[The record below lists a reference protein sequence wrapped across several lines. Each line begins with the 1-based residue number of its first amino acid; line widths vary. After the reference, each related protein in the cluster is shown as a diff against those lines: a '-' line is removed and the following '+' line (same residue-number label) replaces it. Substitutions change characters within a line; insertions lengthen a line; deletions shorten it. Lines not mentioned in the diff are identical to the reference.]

1 MNVIG
6 IIAEYNPFHNGHAY
20 QIAHVKKNLHADYVV
35 VATSGDYVQRG
46 EPALLD
52 KYTRARMALSSGAD
66 LVLELPVL
74 WSTASAEL
82 FADAGISL
90 FEKTGCVNGICFGAE
105 SGDLALLRRIADV
118 LADEPADLK
127 ASLKR
132 NLKSGST
139 FPKAR
144 EAALLSY
151 FAVAAGQDGALP
163 VSAETLSSLLASPN
177 NILALEYLKAL
188 RRRASSITPYLL
200 KREGAAYHETS
211 ILSGASAIPAS
222 ASAIRHTLFAGD
234 AGACG
239 NSAAG
244 ASEDPADRA
253 SEDPAA
259 GASEDPAA
267 GILRHAMPQEAL
279 AILQDYR
286 ADFPLL
292 CADDFSGIL
301 GYLLLSSSASQLA
314 RIADSSPEFANRM
327 RNQLPY
333 YTSFS
338 AFASRLKSKEMTL
351 TRINRILLHSVL
363 GITSS
368 DYACGNALDK
378 IPYLRILGFRESA
391 APLLAALKTSAAVPL
406 ISRPSQAPKLLSP
419 DAMQVFEHD
428 VFAGNLYLQMR
439 NQKGGAPVRT
449 ARIQEHDVPPASEYQ
464 RQIVILP

>member
-20 QIAHVKKNLHADYVV
+20 QIAHVRKNLHADYIV

-66 LVLELPVL
+66 VVLELPVL

-127 ASLKR
+127 ASLKH

-151 FAVAAGQDGALP
+151 FSGSAGQDGALP

-177 NILALEYLKAL
+177 NILALECLKAL

-211 ILSGASAIPAS
+211 ILSGASVIPAS

-239 NSAAG
+239 NSA
-244 ASEDPADRA
+244 DRA
-253 SEDPAA
+253 SED
-259 GASEDPAA
+259 SAA

-301 GYLLLSSSASQLA
+301 GYLLLSSSATQLA
-314 RIADSSPEFANRM
+314 QTADSSPEFANRM

-333 YTSFS
+333 YTSFCS
-338 AFASRLKSKEMTL
+338 FASRLKSKEMTL
-351 TRINRILLHSVL
+351 TRINRILLHSIL

-391 APLLAALKTSAAVPL
+391 APLLAALKASAAVPL
-406 ISRPSQAPKLLSP
+406 ITRPSQAPKLLSP
-419 DAMQVFEHD
+419 DAMRVFEHD

-439 NQKGGAPVRT
+439 NQKGGTPLRA
-449 ARIQEHDVPPASEYQ
+449 ARMQEHDVPPASEYQ

>member
-20 QIAHVKKNLHADYVV
+20 QIAHVRKNLHADYIV
-35 VATSGDYVQRG
+35 VAASGDYVQRG

-66 LVLELPVL
+66 VVLELPVL

-118 LADEPADLK
+118 LADEPTDLK
-127 ASLKR
+127 ASLKY

-151 FAVAAGQDGALP
+151 FSGSAGQDGALP
-163 VSAETLSSLLASPN
+163 VSAEALSSLLASPN

-222 ASAIRHTLFAGD
+222 ASAIRHTLFAD
-234 AGACG
+234 AAGACG
-239 NSAAG
+239 NSA
-244 ASEDPADRA
+244 DRA
-253 SEDPAA
+253 SEDSA
-259 GASEDPAA
+259 D

-301 GYLLLSSSASQLA
+301 GYLLLSSSATQLA
-314 RIADSSPEFANRM
+314 RTADSSPEFANRM
-327 RNQLPY
+327 QNQLPY

-338 AFASRLKSKEMTL
+338 SFASRLKSKEMTL
-351 TRINRILLHSVL
+351 TRINRILLHSIL

-378 IPYLRILGFRESA
+378 IPYLRILGFRKSA
-391 APLLAALKTSAAVPL
+391 APLLAALKASAAVPL
-406 ISRPSQAPKLLSP
+406 ITRSSQTLKLLSP
-419 DAMQVFEHD
+419 DAMRVFEHD

-439 NQKGGAPVRT
+439 NQKGGTPLRA
-449 ARIQEHDVPPASEYQ
+449 ARMQEHDVPPASEYQ
-464 RQIVILP
+464 RQIIILP

>member
-20 QIAHVKKNLHADYVV
+20 QIAHVRKNLHADYIV

-66 LVLELPVL
+66 VVLELPVL

-118 LADEPADLK
+118 LVDEPADLK
-127 ASLKR
+127 ASLKY

-151 FAVAAGQDGALP
+151 FSGSAGQDGALP
-163 VSAETLSSLLASPN
+163 VSAEALSSLLASPN

-222 ASAIRHTLFAGD
+222 ASAIRHTLFAD
-234 AGACG
+234 AAGACG
-239 NSAAG
+239 NSA
-244 ASEDPADRA
+244 DRA
-253 SEDPAA
+253 SEDSA
-259 GASEDPAA
+259 D

-292 CADDFSGIL
+292 CADDFSSIL
-301 GYLLLSSSASQLA
+301 GYLLLSSSATQLA
-314 RIADSSPEFANRM
+314 RTADSSPEFANRM
-327 RNQLPY
+327 QNQLPY

-338 AFASRLKSKEMTL
+338 SFASRLKSKEMTL
-351 TRINRILLHSVL
+351 TRINRILLHSIL

-378 IPYLRILGFRESA
+378 IPYLRILGFRKSA
-391 APLLAALKTSAAVPL
+391 APLLAALKASAAVPL
-406 ISRPSQAPKLLSP
+406 ITRSSQALKLLSP
-419 DAMQVFEHD
+419 DAMRVFEHD

-439 NQKGGAPVRT
+439 NQKGGTPLRA
-449 ARIQEHDVPPASEYQ
+449 ARMQEHDVPPASEYQ
-464 RQIVILP
+464 RQIIILP

>member
-20 QIAHVKKNLHADYVV
+20 QIAHVRKNLHADYIV

-66 LVLELPVL
+66 VVLELPVL

-127 ASLKR
+127 ASLKL

-151 FAVAAGQDGALP
+151 FSGSAGQDGALP
-163 VSAETLSSLLASPN
+163 VSAEALSSLLASPN

-222 ASAIRHTLFAGD
+222 ASAIRHTLFAD
-234 AGACG
+234 AAGACG
-239 NSAAG
+239 NSA
-244 ASEDPADRA
+244 DRA
-253 SEDPAA
+253 SEDSA
-259 GASEDPAA
+259 D

-292 CADDFSGIL
+292 CADDFSSIL

-314 RIADSSPEFANRM
+314 RTADSSLEFANRM

-338 AFASRLKSKEMTL
+338 SFASRLKSKEMTL
-351 TRINRILLHSVL
+351 TRINRILLHSIL

-378 IPYLRILGFRESA
+378 IPYLRILGFRKSA
-391 APLLAALKTSAAVPL
+391 APLLAALKASAAVPL
-406 ISRPSQAPKLLSP
+406 ITRPSQAPKLLSP
-419 DAMQVFEHD
+419 DAMRVFEHD

-439 NQKGGAPVRT
+439 NQKGGTPLRA
-449 ARIQEHDVPPASEYQ
+449 ARMQEHDVPPASEYQ
-464 RQIVILP
+464 RQIIILP

>member
-20 QIAHVKKNLHADYVV
+20 QIAHVRKNLHADYIV

-66 LVLELPVL
+66 VVLELPVL

-127 ASLKR
+127 ASLKY

-151 FAVAAGQDGALP
+151 FSGSAGQDGALP
-163 VSAETLSSLLASPN
+163 VSAEALSSLLASPN

-222 ASAIRHTLFAGD
+222 ASAIRHTLFAD
-234 AGACG
+234 AAGACG
-239 NSAAG
+239 NSA
-244 ASEDPADRA
+244 DRA
-253 SEDPAA
+253 SEDSA
-259 GASEDPAA
+259 D

-314 RIADSSPEFANRM
+314 RTADSSLEFANRM

-338 AFASRLKSKEMTL
+338 SFASRLKSKEMTL
-351 TRINRILLHSVL
+351 TRINRILLHSIL

-378 IPYLRILGFRESA
+378 IPYLRILGFRKSS
-391 APLLAALKTSAAVPL
+391 APLLAALKVSAAVPL
-406 ISRPSQAPKLLSP
+406 ITRPSQAPKLLSP
-419 DAMQVFEHD
+419 DAMRVFEHD

-439 NQKGGAPVRT
+439 NQKGGTPLRA
-449 ARIQEHDVPPASEYQ
+449 ARMQEHDVPPASEYQ

>member
-20 QIAHVKKNLHADYVV
+20 QIAHVRKNLHADYIV

-66 LVLELPVL
+66 VVLELPVL

-132 NLKSGST
+132 NLKSGNT

-151 FAVAAGQDGALP
+151 FSGSAGQDGALP
-163 VSAETLSSLLASPN
+163 VSAEALSSLLASPN

-222 ASAIRHTLFAGD
+222 ASAIRHTLFAD
-234 AGACG
+234 AAGACG
-239 NSAAG
+239 NSA
-244 ASEDPADRA
+244 DRA
-253 SEDPAA
+253 SEDSA
-259 GASEDPAA
+259 D

-292 CADDFSGIL
+292 CADDFSSIL
-301 GYLLLSSSASQLA
+301 GYLLLSSSATQLA
-314 RIADSSPEFANRM
+314 RTTDSSPEFANRM
-327 RNQLPY
+327 QNQLPY

-338 AFASRLKSKEMTL
+338 SFASRLKSKEMTL
-351 TRINRILLHSVL
+351 TRINRILLHSIL

-378 IPYLRILGFRESA
+378 IPYLRILGFRKSA
-391 APLLAALKTSAAVPL
+391 APLLAALKASAAVPL
-406 ISRPSQAPKLLSP
+406 ITRSSQALKLLSP
-419 DAMQVFEHD
+419 DAMRVFEHD

-439 NQKGGAPVRT
+439 NQKGGTPLRA
-449 ARIQEHDVPPASEYQ
+449 ARMQEHDVPPASEYQ
-464 RQIVILP
+464 RQIIILP

>member
-1 MNVIG
+1 MKTAA
-6 IIAEYNPFHNGHAY
+6 IICEYNPFHNGHAY
-20 QIAHVKKNLHADYVV
+20 QIAHVKKNLHADYIV
-35 VATSGDYVQRG
+35 VAASGDYVQRG

-118 LADEPADLK
+118 LADEPAALK

-132 NLKSGST
+132 NLKSGNT

-151 FAVAAGQDGALP
+151 FADAADQDGALP
-163 VSAETLSSLLASPN
+163 VSTETLSSPN
-177 NILALEYLKAL
+177 NILALEYLKSL

-211 ILSGASAIPAS
+211 IRSGASEVPAS
-222 ASAIRHTLFAGD
+222 ASAIRHTLFAG
-234 AGACG
+234 G
-239 NSAAG
+239 AG
-244 ASEDPADRA
+244 ASEDSAD
-253 SEDPAA
+253 
-259 GASEDPAA
+259 
-267 GILRHAMPQEAL
+267 GILHHAMPQEAL
-279 AILQDYR
+279 SILQDYR

-301 GYLLLSSSASQLA
+301 GYLLLSSSATQLA
-314 RIADSSPEFANRM
+314 RTADSSPEFANRM
-327 RNQLPY
+327 QNQLPY

-338 AFASRLKSKEMTL
+338 SFASRLKSKEMTL
-351 TRINRILLHSVL
+351 TRINRILLHSIL

-391 APLLAALKTSAAVPL
+391 APLLAALKASAAVPL
-406 ISRPSQAPKLLSP
+406 ITRPSQAPKLLST
-419 DAMQVFEHD
+419 DAMQVFERD

-439 NQKGGAPVRT
+439 NQKGGTPLHA
-449 ARIQEHDVPPASEYQ
+449 ARMQEHDVPPASEYQ

>member
-20 QIAHVKKNLHADYVV
+20 QIAHVRKNLHADYIV
-35 VATSGDYVQRG
+35 VAASGDYVQRG

-118 LADEPADLK
+118 LADEPAALK

-132 NLKSGST
+132 NLKSGNT

-151 FAVAAGQDGALP
+151 FADAAGQDGALP
-163 VSAETLSSLLASPN
+163 VSTETLSSPN
-177 NILALEYLKAL
+177 NILALEYLKSL

-222 ASAIRHTLFAGD
+222 ASAIRHTLFAD
-234 AGACG
+234 AAGACG
-239 NSAAG
+239 NSA
-244 ASEDPADRA
+244 D
-253 SEDPAA
+253 
-259 GASEDPAA
+259 

-301 GYLLLSSSASQLA
+301 GYLLLSSSATQLA
-314 RIADSSPEFANRM
+314 QTADSSPEFANRM

-333 YTSFS
+333 YTSFCS
-338 AFASRLKSKEMTL
+338 FASRLKSKEMTL
-351 TRINRILLHSVL
+351 TRINRILLHSIL

-391 APLLAALKTSAAVPL
+391 APLLAALKASAAVPL
-406 ISRPSQAPKLLSP
+406 ITRPSQAPKLLST
-419 DAMQVFEHD
+419 DAMQVFERD

-439 NQKGGAPVRT
+439 NQKGGTPLHA
-449 ARIQEHDVPPASEYQ
+449 ARMQEHDVPPASEYQ

>member
-20 QIAHVKKNLHADYVV
+20 QIAHVRKNLHADYIV

-66 LVLELPVL
+66 VVLELPVL

-127 ASLKR
+127 ASLKY

-151 FAVAAGQDGALP
+151 FSGSAGQDGALP
-163 VSAETLSSLLASPN
+163 VSAEALSSLLASPN

-222 ASAIRHTLFAGD
+222 ASAIRHTLFAD
-234 AGACG
+234 AAGACG
-239 NSAAG
+239 NSA
-244 ASEDPADRA
+244 DRA
-253 SEDPAA
+253 SEDSA
-259 GASEDPAA
+259 D

-292 CADDFSGIL
+292 CADDFSSIL
-301 GYLLLSSSASQLA
+301 GYLLLSSSATQLA
-314 RIADSSPEFANRM
+314 RTADSSPEFANRM
-327 RNQLPY
+327 QNQLPY

-338 AFASRLKSKEMTL
+338 SFASRLKSKEMTL
-351 TRINRILLHSVL
+351 TRINRILLHSIL

-378 IPYLRILGFRESA
+378 IPYLRILGFRKSA
-391 APLLAALKTSAAVPL
+391 APLLAALKASAAVPL
-406 ISRPSQAPKLLSP
+406 IPRSSQALKLLSP
-419 DAMQVFEHD
+419 DAMRVFEHD

-439 NQKGGAPVRT
+439 NQKGGTPLRA
-449 ARIQEHDVPPASEYQ
+449 ARMQEHDVPPASEYQ
-464 RQIVILP
+464 RQIIILP

>member
-20 QIAHVKKNLHADYVV
+20 QIAHVRKNLHADYIV

-66 LVLELPVL
+66 VVLELPVL

-127 ASLKR
+127 ASLKY

-151 FAVAAGQDGALP
+151 FSGSAGQDGALP
-163 VSAETLSSLLASPN
+163 VSAEALSSLLASPN

-222 ASAIRHTLFAGD
+222 ASAIRHTLFAD
-234 AGACG
+234 AAGACG
-239 NSAAG
+239 NSA
-244 ASEDPADRA
+244 DRA
-253 SEDPAA
+253 SEDSA
-259 GASEDPAA
+259 D

-292 CADDFSGIL
+292 CADDFSSIL
-301 GYLLLSSSASQLA
+301 GYLLLSSSATQLA
-314 RIADSSPEFANRM
+314 RTADSSPEFANRM
-327 RNQLPY
+327 QNQLPY

-338 AFASRLKSKEMTL
+338 SFASRLKSKEMTL
-351 TRINRILLHSVL
+351 TRINRILLHSIL

-378 IPYLRILGFRESA
+378 IPYLRILGFRKSA
-391 APLLAALKTSAAVPL
+391 APLLAALKASAAVPL
-406 ISRPSQAPKLLSP
+406 ITRSSQALKLLSP
-419 DAMQVFEHD
+419 DAMRVFEHD

-439 NQKGGAPVRT
+439 NQKGGTPLRA
-449 ARIQEHDVPPASEYQ
+449 ARMQEHDVPPAFEYQ
-464 RQIVILP
+464 RQIIILP

>member
-20 QIAHVKKNLHADYVV
+20 QIAHVRKNLHADYIV

-118 LADEPADLK
+118 LADEPTDLK
-127 ASLKR
+127 ASLKY

-151 FAVAAGQDGALP
+151 FSGSAGQDGALP
-163 VSAETLSSLLASPN
+163 VSAEALSSLLASPN

-222 ASAIRHTLFAGD
+222 ASAIRHTLFAD
-234 AGACG
+234 ATGACG
-239 NSAAG
+239 NSA
-244 ASEDPADRA
+244 DRA
-253 SEDPAA
+253 SEDSA
-259 GASEDPAA
+259 D

-301 GYLLLSSSASQLA
+301 GYLLLSSSATQLA
-314 RIADSSPEFANRM
+314 RTADSSPEFANRM
-327 RNQLPY
+327 QNQLPY

-338 AFASRLKSKEMTL
+338 SFASRLKSKEMTL
-351 TRINRILLHSVL
+351 TRINRILLHSIL

-378 IPYLRILGFRESA
+378 IPYLRILGFRKSA
-391 APLLAALKTSAAVPL
+391 APLLAALKASAAVPL
-406 ISRPSQAPKLLSP
+406 ITRSSQALKLLSP
-419 DAMQVFEHD
+419 DAMRVFEHD

-439 NQKGGAPVRT
+439 NQKGGTPLRA
-449 ARIQEHDVPPASEYQ
+449 ARMQEHDVPPASEYQ
-464 RQIVILP
+464 RQIIILP

>member
-20 QIAHVKKNLHADYVV
+20 QIAHVRKNLHADYIV

-66 LVLELPVL
+66 VVLELPVL

-127 ASLKR
+127 ASLKH

-151 FAVAAGQDGALP
+151 FSGSAGQDGALP
-163 VSAETLSSLLASPN
+163 VSAEALSSLLASPN

-211 ILSGASAIPAS
+211 IRSGASEVPAS
-222 ASAIRHTLFAGD
+222 ASAIH
-234 AGACG
+234 
-239 NSAAG
+239 
-244 ASEDPADRA
+244 
-253 SEDPAA
+253 
-259 GASEDPAA
+259 
-267 GILRHAMPQEAL
+267 
-279 AILQDYR
+279 
-286 ADFPLL
+286 
-292 CADDFSGIL
+292 
-301 GYLLLSSSASQLA
+301 
-314 RIADSSPEFANRM
+314 SSP
-327 RNQLPY
+327 
-333 YTSFS
+333 
-338 AFASRLKSKEMTL
+338 
-351 TRINRILLHSVL
+351 V
-363 GITSS
+363 
-368 DYACGNALDK
+368 
-378 IPYLRILGFRESA
+378 
-391 APLLAALKTSAAVPL
+391 APEH
-406 ISRPSQAPKLLSP
+406 PK
-419 DAMQVFEHD
+419 
-428 VFAGNLYLQMR
+428 
-439 NQKGGAPVRT
+439 
-449 ARIQEHDVPPASEYQ
+449 
-464 RQIVILP
+464 ILPTGFCIMPCRRRHCPSCRTTGQIFRCCAPMTFPAFWVICC

>member
-20 QIAHVKKNLHADYVV
+20 QIAHVRKNLHADYIV
-35 VATSGDYVQRG
+35 VAASGDYVQRG

-118 LADEPADLK
+118 LADEPAALK
-127 ASLKR
+127 ASLKH

-151 FAVAAGQDGALP
+151 FAGSAGQDGALP
-163 VSAETLSSLLASPN
+163 VSTETLSSLLASPN

-211 ILSGASAIPAS
+211 IRSGASEVPAS
-222 ASAIRHTLFAGD
+222 ASAIRHTLFAD
-234 AGACG
+234 AAGACG
-239 NSAAG
+239 NSA
-244 ASEDPADRA
+244 DRA
-253 SEDPAA
+253 SEDSA
-259 GASEDPAA
+259 D

-314 RIADSSPEFANRM
+314 RTADSSLEFANRM

-338 AFASRLKSKEMTL
+338 SFASRLKSKEMTL
-351 TRINRILLHSVL
+351 TRINRILLHSIL

-391 APLLAALKTSAAVPL
+391 APLLAALKASAAVPL
-406 ISRPSQAPKLLSP
+406 ITRPSQAPKLLST
-419 DAMQVFEHD
+419 DAMQVFERD

-439 NQKGGAPVRT
+439 NQKGGTPLHA
-449 ARIQEHDVPPASEYQ
+449 ARMQEHDVPPASEYQ

>member
-20 QIAHVKKNLHADYVV
+20 QIAHVRKNLHADYIV

-66 LVLELPVL
+66 VVLELPVL

-127 ASLKR
+127 ASLKY

-151 FAVAAGQDGALP
+151 FSGSAGQDGALP
-163 VSAETLSSLLASPN
+163 VSAEALSSLLASPN

-222 ASAIRHTLFAGD
+222 ASAIRHTLFAD
-234 AGACG
+234 AAGAWG
-239 NSAAG
+239 NSADK
-244 ASEDPADRA
+244 ASEDSAD
-253 SEDPAA
+253 
-259 GASEDPAA
+259 

-314 RIADSSPEFANRM
+314 RTADSSLEFANRM

-338 AFASRLKSKEMTL
+338 SFASRLKSKEMTL
-351 TRINRILLHSVL
+351 TRINRILLHSIL

-378 IPYLRILGFRESA
+378 IPYLRILGFRKSS
-391 APLLAALKTSAAVPL
+391 APLLAALKVSAAVPL
-406 ISRPSQAPKLLSP
+406 ITRPSQAPKLLSP
-419 DAMQVFEHD
+419 DAMRVFEHD

-439 NQKGGAPVRT
+439 NQKGGTPLRA
-449 ARIQEHDVPPASEYQ
+449 ARMQEHDVPPASEYQ

>member
-20 QIAHVKKNLHADYVV
+20 QIAHVKKNLHADYIV
-35 VATSGDYVQRG
+35 VAASGDYVQRG

-118 LADEPADLK
+118 LADEPAALK

-132 NLKSGST
+132 NLKSGNT

-151 FAVAAGQDGALP
+151 FADAADQDGALP
-163 VSAETLSSLLASPN
+163 VSTETLSSPN
-177 NILALEYLKAL
+177 NILALEYLKSL

-211 ILSGASAIPAS
+211 IRSGASEVPAS
-222 ASAIRHTLFAGD
+222 ASAIRHTLFAG
-234 AGACG
+234 G
-239 NSAAG
+239 AG
-244 ASEDPADRA
+244 ASEDSAD
-253 SEDPAA
+253 
-259 GASEDPAA
+259 
-267 GILRHAMPQEAL
+267 GILHHAMPQEAL
-279 AILQDYR
+279 SILQDYR

-301 GYLLLSSSASQLA
+301 GYLLLSSSATQLA
-314 RIADSSPEFANRM
+314 RTADSSPEFANRM
-327 RNQLPY
+327 QNQLPY

-338 AFASRLKSKEMTL
+338 SFASRLKSKEMTL
-351 TRINRILLHSVL
+351 TRINRILLHSIL

-391 APLLAALKTSAAVPL
+391 APLLAALKASAAVPL
-406 ISRPSQAPKLLSP
+406 ITRPSQAPKLLST
-419 DAMQVFEHD
+419 DAMQVFERD

-439 NQKGGAPVRT
+439 NQKGGTPLHA
-449 ARIQEHDVPPASEYQ
+449 ARMQEHDVPPASEYQ

>member
-20 QIAHVKKNLHADYVV
+20 QIAHVRKNLHADYIV
-35 VATSGDYVQRG
+35 VAASGDYVQRG

-127 ASLKR
+127 ASLKH
-132 NLKSGST
+132 NLKSGNT

-151 FAVAAGQDGALP
+151 FADAADQDGALP
-163 VSAETLSSLLASPN
+163 VSTETLSSLLASPN
-177 NILALEYLKAL
+177 NILALEYLKSL

-211 ILSGASAIPAS
+211 IRSGASEVPAS
-222 ASAIRHTLFAGD
+222 ASAIRHTLFAG
-234 AGACG
+234 G
-239 NSAAG
+239 AG
-244 ASEDPADRA
+244 ASEDSAD
-253 SEDPAA
+253 
-259 GASEDPAA
+259 
-267 GILRHAMPQEAL
+267 GILHHAMPQEAL
-279 AILQDYR
+279 SILQDYR

-292 CADDFSGIL
+292 CADDFSSIL
-301 GYLLLSSSASQLA
+301 GYLLLSSSATQLA
-314 RIADSSPEFANRM
+314 RTADSSPEFANRM
-327 RNQLPY
+327 QNQLPY

-338 AFASRLKSKEMTL
+338 SFASRLKSKEMTL
-351 TRINRILLHSVL
+351 TRINRILLHSIL

-378 IPYLRILGFRESA
+378 IPYLRILGFRKSS
-391 APLLAALKTSAAVPL
+391 APLLAALKASAAVPL
-406 ISRPSQAPKLLSP
+406 ITRPSQAPKLLSP

-449 ARIQEHDVPPASEYQ
+449 ARMQEHDVLPASEYQ

>member
-20 QIAHVKKNLHADYVV
+20 QIAHVRKNLHADYIV

-127 ASLKR
+127 VSLKH

-151 FAVAAGQDGALP
+151 FSGSAGQDGALP
-163 VSAETLSSLLASPN
+163 VSAEALSSLLASPN

-211 ILSGASAIPAS
+211 ILSGASSIPAS

-239 NSAAG
+239 NSAA
-244 ASEDPADRA
+244 E
-253 SEDPAA
+253 
-259 GASEDPAA
+259 
-267 GILRHAMPQEAL
+267 ILRHAMPQEAL

-301 GYLLLSSSASQLA
+301 GYLLLSSSATQLA
-314 RIADSSPEFANRM
+314 RTADSSPEFANRM
-327 RNQLPY
+327 QNQLPY

-338 AFASRLKSKEMTL
+338 SFASRLKSKEMTL
-351 TRINRILLHSVL
+351 TRINRILLHSIL

-378 IPYLRILGFRESA
+378 IPYLRILGFRKSA
-391 APLLAALKTSAAVPL
+391 APLLAALKASAAVPL
-406 ISRPSQAPKLLSP
+406 ITRSSQAPKLLSP
-419 DAMQVFEHD
+419 DAMRVFEHD

-439 NQKGGAPVRT
+439 NQKGGTPLRA
-449 ARIQEHDVPPASEYQ
+449 ARMQEHDVPPASEYQ
-464 RQIVILP
+464 RQIIILP

>member
-20 QIAHVKKNLHADYVV
+20 QIAHVRKNLHADYIV

-118 LADEPADLK
+118 LADEPAALK
-127 ASLKR
+127 ASLKH

-151 FAVAAGQDGALP
+151 FAGSAGQDGALP
-163 VSAETLSSLLASPN
+163 VSTETLSSLLASPN

-211 ILSGASAIPAS
+211 IRSGASEVPAS
-222 ASAIRHTLFAGD
+222 ASAIRHTLFAD
-234 AGACG
+234 AAGACG
-239 NSAAG
+239 NSA
-244 ASEDPADRA
+244 DRA
-253 SEDPAA
+253 SEDSA
-259 GASEDPAA
+259 D

-314 RIADSSPEFANRM
+314 RTADSSLEFANRM

-338 AFASRLKSKEMTL
+338 SFASRLKSKEMTL
-351 TRINRILLHSVL
+351 TRINRILLHSIL

-378 IPYLRILGFRESA
+378 IPYLRILGFRKSS
-391 APLLAALKTSAAVPL
+391 APLLAALKVSAAVPL
-406 ISRPSQAPKLLSP
+406 ITRPSQAPKLLSP
-419 DAMQVFEHD
+419 DAMRVFEHD

-439 NQKGGAPVRT
+439 NQKGGTPLRA
-449 ARIQEHDVPPASEYQ
+449 ARMQEHDVPPASEYQ

>member
-20 QIAHVKKNLHADYVV
+20 QIAHVKKNLHADYIV
-35 VATSGDYVQRG
+35 VAASGDYVQRG

-105 SGDLALLRRIADV
+105 SSDLALLRRIADV

-127 ASLKR
+127 ASLKY

-151 FAVAAGQDGALP
+151 FSGSAGQDGALP
-163 VSAETLSSLLASPN
+163 VSAEALSSLLASPN

-222 ASAIRHTLFAGD
+222 ASAIRHTLFAD
-234 AGACG
+234 AAGACG
-239 NSAAG
+239 NSA
-244 ASEDPADRA
+244 DRA
-253 SEDPAA
+253 SEDSA
-259 GASEDPAA
+259 D

-314 RIADSSPEFANRM
+314 RTADSSLEFANRM

-338 AFASRLKSKEMTL
+338 SFASRLKSKEMTL
-351 TRINRILLHSVL
+351 TRINRILLHSIL

-378 IPYLRILGFRESA
+378 IPYLRILGFRKSA
-391 APLLAALKTSAAVPL
+391 APLLAALKASAAVPL
-406 ISRPSQAPKLLSP
+406 ITRSSQALKLLSP
-419 DAMQVFEHD
+419 DAMRVFEHD

-439 NQKGGAPVRT
+439 NQKGGTPLRA
-449 ARIQEHDVPPASEYQ
+449 ARMQEHDVPPASEYQ
-464 RQIVILP
+464 RQIIILP

>member
-20 QIAHVKKNLHADYVV
+20 QIAHVRKNLHADYIV

-66 LVLELPVL
+66 VVLELPVL

-127 ASLKR
+127 ASLKH

-151 FAVAAGQDGALP
+151 FSGSAGQDGALP

-222 ASAIRHTLFAGD
+222 ASAIRHTLFAD
-234 AGACG
+234 AAGACG
-239 NSAAG
+239 NSA
-244 ASEDPADRA
+244 DRA
-253 SEDPAA
+253 SEDSA
-259 GASEDPAA
+259 D

-292 CADDFSGIL
+292 CADDFSSIL
-301 GYLLLSSSASQLA
+301 GYLLLSSSATQLA
-314 RIADSSPEFANRM
+314 RTADSSPEFANRM
-327 RNQLPY
+327 QNQLPY

-338 AFASRLKSKEMTL
+338 SFASRLKSKEMTL
-351 TRINRILLHSVL
+351 TRINRILLHSIL

-378 IPYLRILGFRESA
+378 IPYLRILGFRKSA
-391 APLLAALKTSAAVPL
+391 APLLAALKASAAVPL
-406 ISRPSQAPKLLSP
+406 ITRSSQALKLLSP
-419 DAMQVFEHD
+419 DAMRVFEHD

-439 NQKGGAPVRT
+439 NQKGGTPLRA
-449 ARIQEHDVPPASEYQ
+449 ARMQEHDVPPASEYQ
-464 RQIVILP
+464 RQIIILP

>member
-20 QIAHVKKNLHADYVV
+20 QIAHVRKNLHADYIV

-66 LVLELPVL
+66 VVLELPVL

-127 ASLKR
+127 ASLKH

-151 FAVAAGQDGALP
+151 FSGSAGQDGALP
-163 VSAETLSSLLASPN
+163 VSAEALSSLLASPN

-222 ASAIRHTLFAGD
+222 ASAIRHTLFAD
-234 AGACG
+234 AAGACG
-239 NSAAG
+239 NSA
-244 ASEDPADRA
+244 DRA
-253 SEDPAA
+253 SEDSA
-259 GASEDPAA
+259 D

-292 CADDFSGIL
+292 CADDFSSIL

-314 RIADSSPEFANRM
+314 RTADSSLEFANCM

-338 AFASRLKSKEMTL
+338 SFASRLKSKEMTL
-351 TRINRILLHSVL
+351 TRINRILLHSIL

-378 IPYLRILGFRESA
+378 IPYLRILGFRKSA
-391 APLLAALKTSAAVPL
+391 APLLAALKASAAVPL
-406 ISRPSQAPKLLSP
+406 ITRPSQAPKLLSP
-419 DAMQVFEHD
+419 DAMRVFEHD

-439 NQKGGAPVRT
+439 NQKGGTPLRA
-449 ARIQEHDVPPASEYQ
+449 ARMQEHDVPPASEYQ
-464 RQIVILP
+464 RQIIILP

>member
-20 QIAHVKKNLHADYVV
+20 QIAHVRKNLHADYIV

-66 LVLELPVL
+66 VVLELPVL

-127 ASLKR
+127 ASLKY

-151 FAVAAGQDGALP
+151 FSGSAGQDGALP
-163 VSAETLSSLLASPN
+163 VSAEALSSLLASPN

-211 ILSGASAIPAS
+211 IRSGASEVPAS
-222 ASAIRHTLFAGD
+222 ASAIRHTLFAD
-234 AGACG
+234 AAGACG
-239 NSAAG
+239 NSA
-244 ASEDPADRA
+244 DRA
-253 SEDPAA
+253 SEDSA
-259 GASEDPAA
+259 D

-279 AILQDYR
+279 AILQDYL

-292 CADDFSGIL
+292 CADDFSSIL
-301 GYLLLSSSASQLA
+301 GYLLLSSSATQLA
-314 RIADSSPEFANRM
+314 RTADSSPEFANRM
-327 RNQLPY
+327 QNQLPY

-338 AFASRLKSKEMTL
+338 SFASRLKSKEMTL
-351 TRINRILLHSVL
+351 TRINRILLHSIL

-378 IPYLRILGFRESA
+378 IPYLRILGFRKSA
-391 APLLAALKTSAAVPL
+391 APLLAALKASAAVPL
-406 ISRPSQAPKLLSP
+406 ITRSSQALKLLSP
-419 DAMQVFEHD
+419 DAMRVFEHD

-439 NQKGGAPVRT
+439 NQKGGTPLRA
-449 ARIQEHDVPPASEYQ
+449 ARMQEHDVPPASEYQ
-464 RQIVILP
+464 RQIIILP

>member
-20 QIAHVKKNLHADYVV
+20 QIAHVRKNLHADYIV

-66 LVLELPVL
+66 VVLELPVL

-118 LADEPADLK
+118 LADEPTDLK
-127 ASLKR
+127 ASLKY

-151 FAVAAGQDGALP
+151 FSGSAGQDGALP
-163 VSAETLSSLLASPN
+163 VSAEALSSLLASPN

-222 ASAIRHTLFAGD
+222 ASAIRHTLFAD
-234 AGACG
+234 AAGACG
-239 NSAAG
+239 NSA
-244 ASEDPADRA
+244 DRA
-253 SEDPAA
+253 SEDSA
-259 GASEDPAA
+259 D

-301 GYLLLSSSASQLA
+301 GYLLLSSSATQLA
-314 RIADSSPEFANRM
+314 RTADSSPEFANRM
-327 RNQLPY
+327 QNQLPY

-338 AFASRLKSKEMTL
+338 SFASRLKSKEMTL
-351 TRINRILLHSVL
+351 TRINRILLHSIL

-378 IPYLRILGFRESA
+378 IPYLRILGFRKSA
-391 APLLAALKTSAAVPL
+391 APLLAALKASAAVPL
-406 ISRPSQAPKLLSP
+406 ITRPSQAPKLLSS
-419 DAMQVFEHD
+419 DAMRIFEHD

-439 NQKGGAPVRT
+439 NQKGGTPLRA
-449 ARIQEHDVPPASEYQ
+449 ARMQEHDVPPASEYQ
-464 RQIVILP
+464 RQIIILP

>member
-20 QIAHVKKNLHADYVV
+20 QTAHVRKNLHADYIV

-66 LVLELPVL
+66 VVLELPVL

-127 ASLKR
+127 ASLKH

-151 FAVAAGQDGALP
+151 FSGSAGQDGALP
-163 VSAETLSSLLASPN
+163 VSAEALSSLLASPN

-222 ASAIRHTLFAGD
+222 ASAIRHTLFAD
-234 AGACG
+234 AAGACG
-239 NSAAG
+239 NSA
-244 ASEDPADRA
+244 DRA
-253 SEDPAA
+253 SEDSA
-259 GASEDPAA
+259 D

-292 CADDFSGIL
+292 CADDFSSIL

-314 RIADSSPEFANRM
+314 RTADSSLEFANRM

-338 AFASRLKSKEMTL
+338 SFASRLKSKEMTL
-351 TRINRILLHSVL
+351 TRINRILLHSIL

-378 IPYLRILGFRESA
+378 IPYLRILGFRKSA
-391 APLLAALKTSAAVPL
+391 APLLAALKASAAVPL
-406 ISRPSQAPKLLSP
+406 ITRPSQAPKLLSP
-419 DAMQVFEHD
+419 DAMRVFEHD

-439 NQKGGAPVRT
+439 NQKGGTPLRA
-449 ARIQEHDVPPASEYQ
+449 ARMQEHDVPPASEYQ

>member
-20 QIAHVKKNLHADYVV
+20 QIAHVRKNLHADYIV

-66 LVLELPVL
+66 VVLELPVL

-127 ASLKR
+127 ASLKY

-151 FAVAAGQDGALP
+151 FSGSAGQDVALP
-163 VSAETLSSLLASPN
+163 VSAEALSSLLASPN

-222 ASAIRHTLFAGD
+222 ASAIRHTLFAD
-234 AGACG
+234 AAGACG
-239 NSAAG
+239 NSA
-244 ASEDPADRA
+244 DRA
-253 SEDPAA
+253 SEDSA
-259 GASEDPAA
+259 D

-301 GYLLLSSSASQLA
+301 GYLLLSSSATQLA
-314 RIADSSPEFANRM
+314 RTADSSPEFANRM
-327 RNQLPY
+327 QNQLPY

-338 AFASRLKSKEMTL
+338 SFASRLKSKEMTL
-351 TRINRILLHSVL
+351 TRINRILLHSIL

-378 IPYLRILGFRESA
+378 IPYLRILGFRKSA
-391 APLLAALKTSAAVPL
+391 APLLAALKASAAVPL
-406 ISRPSQAPKLLSP
+406 ITRSSQALKLLSP
-419 DAMQVFEHD
+419 DAMRVFEHD

-439 NQKGGAPVRT
+439 NQKGGTPLRA
-449 ARIQEHDVPPASEYQ
+449 ARMQEHDVPPASEYQ
-464 RQIVILP
+464 RQIIILP

>member
-1 MNVIG
+1 MKITG

-20 QIAHVKKNLHADYVV
+20 QIAHVKKNLHADYIV
-35 VATSGDYVQRG
+35 VAASGDYVQRG
-46 EPALLD
+46 EPTLLD

-118 LADEPADLK
+118 LADEPAALK

-132 NLKSGST
+132 NLKSGNT

-151 FAVAAGQDGALP
+151 FADAAGQDGALP

-239 NSAAG
+239 NSA
-244 ASEDPADRA
+244 D
-253 SEDPAA
+253 
-259 GASEDPAA
+259 
-267 GILRHAMPQEAL
+267 GILHHAMPQEAL
-279 AILQDYR
+279 SILQDYR

-292 CADDFSGIL
+292 CADDFSSIL

-314 RIADSSPEFANRM
+314 RTADSSLEFANRM

-333 YTSFS
+333 YPSLS
-338 AFASRLKSKEMTL
+338 SFASRLKSKEMTL
-351 TRINRILLHSVL
+351 TRINRILLHSIL

-378 IPYLRILGFRESA
+378 IPYLRILGFRKSA
-391 APLLAALKTSAAVPL
+391 APLLAALKVSAAVPL
-406 ISRPSQAPKLLSP
+406 ITRPSQAPKLLSP
-419 DAMQVFEHD
+419 DAMRVFEHD

-439 NQKGGAPVRT
+439 NQKGGTPLRA
-449 ARIQEHDVPPASEYQ
+449 AHMQNSDIFPASEYQ
-464 RQIVILP
+464 RQIVIF

>member
-20 QIAHVKKNLHADYVV
+20 QIAHVRKNLHADYIV

-66 LVLELPVL
+66 VVLELPVL

-118 LADEPADLK
+118 LAAEPADLK
-127 ASLKR
+127 ASLKY

-151 FAVAAGQDGALP
+151 FSGSAGQDGALP
-163 VSAETLSSLLASPN
+163 VSAEALSSLLASPN

-211 ILSGASAIPAS
+211 IRSGASEVPAS
-222 ASAIRHTLFAGD
+222 ASAIRHTLFAD
-234 AGACG
+234 AAGACG
-239 NSAAG
+239 NSA
-244 ASEDPADRA
+244 DRA
-253 SEDPAA
+253 SEDSA
-259 GASEDPAA
+259 D

-292 CADDFSGIL
+292 CADDFSSIL
-301 GYLLLSSSASQLA
+301 GYLLLSSSATQLA
-314 RIADSSPEFANRM
+314 RTADSSPEFANRM
-327 RNQLPY
+327 QNQLPY

-338 AFASRLKSKEMTL
+338 SFASRLKSKEMTL
-351 TRINRILLHSVL
+351 TRINRILLHSIL

-378 IPYLRILGFRESA
+378 IPYLRILGFRKSA
-391 APLLAALKTSAAVPL
+391 APLLAALKASAAVPL
-406 ISRPSQAPKLLSP
+406 ITRSSQALKLLSP
-419 DAMQVFEHD
+419 DAMRVFEHD

-439 NQKGGAPVRT
+439 NQKGGTPLRA
-449 ARIQEHDVPPASEYQ
+449 ARMQEHDVPPASEYQ
-464 RQIVILP
+464 RQIIILP

>member
-20 QIAHVKKNLHADYVV
+20 QIAHVRKNLHADYIV
-35 VATSGDYVQRG
+35 VAASGDYVQRG

-66 LVLELPVL
+66 VVLELPVL

-127 ASLKR
+127 ASLKY

-151 FAVAAGQDGALP
+151 FSGSAGQDGALP
-163 VSAETLSSLLASPN
+163 VSAEALSSLLASPN

-211 ILSGASAIPAS
+211 IRSGASEVPAS
-222 ASAIRHTLFAGD
+222 ASAIRHTLFAD
-234 AGACG
+234 AAGACG
-239 NSAAG
+239 NSA
-244 ASEDPADRA
+244 DRA
-253 SEDPAA
+253 SEDSA
-259 GASEDPAA
+259 D

-292 CADDFSGIL
+292 CADDFSSIL
-301 GYLLLSSSASQLA
+301 GYLLLSSSATQLA

-327 RNQLPY
+327 QNQLPY

-338 AFASRLKSKEMTL
+338 SFASRLKSKEMTL
-351 TRINRILLHSVL
+351 TRINRILLHSIL

-378 IPYLRILGFRESA
+378 IPYLRILGFRKSA
-391 APLLAALKTSAAVPL
+391 APLLAALKASAAVPL
-406 ISRPSQAPKLLSP
+406 ITRSSQALKLLSP
-419 DAMQVFEHD
+419 DAMRVFEHD

-439 NQKGGAPVRT
+439 NQKGGTPLRA
-449 ARIQEHDVPPASEYQ
+449 ARMQEHDVPPASEYQ
-464 RQIVILP
+464 RQIIILP

>member
-20 QIAHVKKNLHADYVV
+20 QIAHVKKNLYADYIV

-66 LVLELPVL
+66 VVLELPVL

-127 ASLKR
+127 ASLKY

-151 FAVAAGQDGALP
+151 FSGSAGQDGALP
-163 VSAETLSSLLASPN
+163 VSAEALSSLLASPN

-211 ILSGASAIPAS
+211 IRSGASEVPAS
-222 ASAIRHTLFAGD
+222 ASAIRHTLFAD
-234 AGACG
+234 AAGACG
-239 NSAAG
+239 NSA
-244 ASEDPADRA
+244 DRA
-253 SEDPAA
+253 SEDSA
-259 GASEDPAA
+259 D

-292 CADDFSGIL
+292 CADDFSSIL
-301 GYLLLSSSASQLA
+301 GYLLLSSSATQLA
-314 RIADSSPEFANRM
+314 RTADSSPEFANRM
-327 RNQLPY
+327 QNQLPY

-338 AFASRLKSKEMTL
+338 SFASRLKSKEMTL
-351 TRINRILLHSVL
+351 TRINRILLHSIL

-378 IPYLRILGFRESA
+378 IPYLRILGFRKSA
-391 APLLAALKTSAAVPL
+391 APLLAALKASAAVPL
-406 ISRPSQAPKLLSP
+406 ITRSSQALKLLSP
-419 DAMQVFEHD
+419 DAMRVFEHD

-439 NQKGGAPVRT
+439 NQKGGTPLRA
-449 ARIQEHDVPPASEYQ
+449 ARMQEHDVPPASEYQ
-464 RQIVILP
+464 RQIIILP

>member
-20 QIAHVKKNLHADYVV
+20 QIAHVRKNLHADYIV

-66 LVLELPVL
+66 VVLELPVL

-127 ASLKR
+127 ASLKY

-151 FAVAAGQDGALP
+151 FSGSAGQDGALP

-211 ILSGASAIPAS
+211 ILSGASVIPAS
-222 ASAIRHTLFAGD
+222 ASAIRHTLFAD
-234 AGACG
+234 AAGACG
-239 NSAAG
+239 NSA
-244 ASEDPADRA
+244 DRA
-253 SEDPAA
+253 SEDSA
-259 GASEDPAA
+259 D

-292 CADDFSGIL
+292 CADDFSSIL
-301 GYLLLSSSASQLA
+301 GYLLLSSSATQLA
-314 RIADSSPEFANRM
+314 RTADSSPEFANRM
-327 RNQLPY
+327 QNQLPY

-338 AFASRLKSKEMTL
+338 SFASRLKSKEMTL
-351 TRINRILLHSVL
+351 TRINRILLHSIL

-378 IPYLRILGFRESA
+378 IPYLRILGFRKSA
-391 APLLAALKTSAAVPL
+391 APLLAALKASAAVPL
-406 ISRPSQAPKLLSP
+406 ITRSSQALKLLSP
-419 DAMQVFEHD
+419 DAMRVFEHD

-439 NQKGGAPVRT
+439 NQKGGTPLRA
-449 ARIQEHDVPPASEYQ
+449 ARMQEHDVPPASEYQ
-464 RQIVILP
+464 RQIIILP